1 MYRYRWLLI
10 TAVVASALITGTT
23 YATLIDRSQ
32 PPRTVAAP
40 SFNVS
45 YGALT
50 GTGGGLRRGLGM
62 LPPKFRAAVLNHG
75 AILAVSTTRANL
87 DKGFTSLNHAFS
99 QARRR

>member
-45 YGALT
+45 YGGLT
-50 GTGGGLRRGLGM
+50 GTVEGLRRGLGV
-62 LPPKFRAAVLNHG
+62 LPLGFRAAALNHG
-75 AILAVSTTRANL
+75 ATRATL
-87 DKGFTSLNHAFS
+87 EKGRTSLNRAFS